1 MTWLYLALTAA
12 LFWAVGQV
20 LVKKGFENVP
30 PLWNNIIFYVLALL
44 LWVPASLW
52 LSNFEISIPT
62 FPVFFIIALAQA
74 AYMIFFYA
82 IVKGELALTG
92 TIVAG
97 YPVTT
102 VVLSQIF
109 LGERLAPVQV
119 LGITLVLLGA
129 VAISLPERG
138 LPKEVRDLSWIKWGV
153 AAAILIG
160 FADFLSKISI
170 NQIGSYSNIF
180 FLTFLALPLLLIN
193 YLVDK
198 KNRPRPKLSG
208 KKSLP
213 TLAGNLVLSV
223 GTFVFYLALGQG
235 DASLV
240 VPVSSIYPAFIAILA
255 MAFLREKVT
264 VKQGAGIVSAV
275 LGIILTGLGS

>member
-240 VPVSSIYPAFIAILA
+240 VPVGSIYPTFIAILA
-255 MAFLREKVT
+255 MTFLREKVT
-264 VKQGAGIVSAV
+264 AKQGAGIVSAV